1 MNWPSS
7 SFSPTL
13 AVRAAQTV
21 SAEFQ
26 HEYAK
31 LSDNEL
37 LLLASDRQSLTDD
50 AKSALDSAMRN
61 RNLTPIDLAK
71 QESFVRRSN
80 QRERIIRARKLF
92 GSRRGIRDWL
102 QFVLWSL
109 LLIVAAASLALWLD
123 AHWLL

>member
-1 MNWPSS
+1 M
-7 SFSPTL
+7 
-13 AVRAAQTV
+13 

-26 HEYAK
+26 HEYAE

>member
-1 MNWPSS
+1 M
-7 SFSPTL
+7 
-13 AVRAAQTV
+13 

-26 HEYAK
+26 HEYAE

-80 QRERIIRARKLF
+80 QRETIIRARKLF